1 MQHVKIRPAVPIL
14 CAVKQRNRIT
24 NVPISHLYRIQLI
37 TSPLRLDRFLS
48 VAYEKSIFPA
58 FQ

>member
-1 MQHVKIRPAVPIL
+1 MRHVKMRPAVPIP

-37 TSPLRLDRFLS
+37 TVRLRLERFLS
-48 VAYEKSIFPA
+48 VAYR
-58 FQ
+58 